1 MRRFLMLVV
10 FLTLS
15 LGWSLNRGHA
25 QDVGTEIRGA
35 WGNISTALQ
44 QLEVER
50 EVLSR
55 VETKLSEE
63 NEELLAK
70 IEELQSAMAEATV
83 APETTLTLLQSCLS
97 ELQRLR
103 WEEATE
109 KAVLEELSKEGAVP
123 LAPVADLKI
132 KELESQIKI
141 TVVQIE
147 QARAEIEKFE
157 LLYKKGSISSSEM
170 DRKKALIQELE
181 TKLQSTQETLAVQ
194 QTIADA
200 ERKQPL
206 TETTRRLAQLVLRHK
221 LLDEELG
228 ELRKEYQR
236 SADAKRK
243 EWQLTLLQKRA
254 ELLQEKLMP
263 LQTRKLQ
270 VEALIDHYRESMKKP
285 NE

>member
-15 LGWSLNRGHA
+15 LSLSLNHGHA

-50 EVLSR
+50 EVLSL

-123 LAPVADLKI
+123 LAPIADLKI

-147 QARAEIEKFE
+147 QARVEMERFE
-157 LLYKKGSISSSEM
+157 LLYKKGATSTDEVA
-170 DRKKALIQELE
+170 RKKALIQELE

>member
-1 MRRFLMLVV
+1 MQRFLMIMVL
-10 FLTLS
+10 LTLS
-15 LGWSLNRGHA
+15 LGWSVNRGHA
-25 QDVGTEIRGA
+25 QDVGTEIREA

-44 QLEVER
+44 QLEVEQ
-50 EVLSR
+50 EVLVR
-55 VETKLSEE
+55 VERKLTDESEAI
-63 NEELLAK
+63 LGK
-70 IEELQSAMAEATV
+70 IEELQTEMAEATV
-83 APETTLTLLQSCLS
+83 APEATLTLLQSCLT

-109 KAVLEELSKEGAVP
+109 KVVQEELSKEGVVP

-132 KELESQIKI
+132 KELESQIKVTI
-141 TVVQIE
+141 VQIE
-147 QARAEIEKFE
+147 QAQAETEKFE
-157 LLYKKGSISSSEM
+157 LLYKKGATSTDEVA
-170 DRKKALIQELE
+170 RKKALIQELE
-181 TKLQSTQETLAVQ
+181 TKLQSTREMLAVQ

-206 TETTRRLAQLVLRHK
+206 TETTRRLAQLVLRRK
-221 LLDEELG
+221 LLDEELV

-236 SADAKRK
+236 STDAKRK
-243 EWQLTLLQKRA
+243 EWKLALLQKRA

-270 VEALIDHYRESMKKP
+270 VEALIDHYRATLKKP

>member
-15 LGWSLNRGHA
+15 LSLSLNHGHA

-123 LAPVADLKI
+123 LAPIADLKI

-147 QARAEIEKFE
+147 QARAEMERFE
-157 LLYKKGSISSSEM
+157 LLYKKGATSTDEVA
-170 DRKKALIQELE
+170 RKKALIQELE

-254 ELLQEKLMP
+254 QLLQEKLMP

>member
-15 LGWSLNRGHA
+15 LSLSLNHGHA

-50 EVLSR
+50 EVLSL

-123 LAPVADLKI
+123 LAPIADLKI

-147 QARAEIEKFE
+147 QARAEMERFE
-157 LLYKKGSISSSEM
+157 LLYKKGATSTDEVA
-170 DRKKALIQELE
+170 RKKALIQELE

>member
-1 MRRFLMLVV
+1 MRRFLMFVV

-15 LGWSLNRGHA
+15 LGWSLNCGHA

-55 VETKLSEE
+55 VETKLNEE
-63 NEELLAK
+63 NKELLAK
-70 IEELQSAMAEATV
+70 IEELQSTMAEATV
-83 APETTLTLLQSCLS
+83 APETTLTLLQSCLT

-109 KAVLEELSKEGAVP
+109 KAVLEELSKEGVVP
-123 LAPVADLKI
+123 LAPTADLKI

-141 TVVQIE
+141 TAVQIE
-147 QARAEIEKFE
+147 QARAEIEKIE

-170 DRKKALIQELE
+170 DRKKATIQELE

-270 VEALIDHYRESMKKP
+270 VEALIDHYRESLKKP